1 MRKQLVASTLIA
13 VFFFMATGLL
23 TARATTGA
31 RISATIPFAF
41 VIKGRVLPAGKYT
54 IVQVCSDSAPLLR
67 FSGEDGK
74 GGMFVQL
81 QLSEYSE
88 TSQETL
94 LVFHRYGS
102 EYYLSEV
109 RAAGRTSGMRLPTTP
124 AEERLAKITAQVD
137 RSIVTI
143 GGIAQ

>member
-1 MRKQLVASTLIA
+1 MRKQLLASTVMAGFL
-13 VFFFMATGLL
+13 FMGTWSAA
-23 TARATTGA
+23 ARAASGA
-31 RISATIPFAF
+31 RISVRIPFAF
-41 VIKGRVLPAGKYT
+41 VIKGKVLPAGKYAV
-54 IVQVCSDSAPLLR
+54 VQVCSDSAPLLR

-81 QLSEYSE
+81 LVSEYRE
-88 TSQETL
+88 ISQETL

-109 RAAGRTSGMRLPTTP
+109 RAAGRTSGMRLPTTA